1 MVDEV
6 ITKQEL
12 IDAQK
17 DAQSLDDFINGGDE
31 QIVVTRLLKEYPTLE
46 NVIRQVYEKGGKFYP
61 TLAAANADI
70 ANIRAD
76 VYVITGD
83 NGAYYK
89 ATPGATDLTKSPYDP
104 VEQAKNYADANPLFK
119 PIRLLTGADLN
130 TIGSGYFVIT
140 SDSVAS
146 GISNM
151 PWSSS
156 RQGYIYSLR
165 DYTAHHQIAVP
176 RNLDVNKIRQRFG
189 NGLQQT
195 DPAFTWGSW
204 EDVVSMSDIDNLTT
218 LISRKPTL
226 NLFPNPQLTQNK
238 ASTYQATH
246 LIEDGFDVLKMD
258 AGGIKVVYYDIPIDS
273 QNFRIGDTISISSEA
288 FTDVASATVGA
299 ATSADIS
306 LLCLNEAGSN
316 IAPSTTYSS
325 TKANEWNKI
334 EFSRVIPELTA
345 KLRIRFTHR
354 NFGNVSKFRK
364 AVLSSS
370 SYYAQFITENSNQ
383 STVAATNIL
392 YVSKTGNNSNIGTQD
407 KPLLTIQAA
416 IDLLP
421 NGGEIK
427 VLDGEAYRESL
438 ILNSHGN
445 IKISPVK
452 DGRVNL
458 FGSNQ
463 LVVTKTIGYTKV
475 YQAPLASKPIGMG
488 APRGLPMIAE
498 WGTPSKLID
507 ESTRHYLHHGKTH
520 RLPYTELY
528 EVASKAEVESQN
540 GVWYWENGII
550 YFSATDGGVA
560 TLKRYEARMRPVLT
574 HNNGTIELIRVNSW
588 FSNDVGMKFNGL
600 KTKRSSCQVFGA
612 FSNGFSDNANV
623 TESYKDESGGNGND
637 GFNGSVGNYSSGY
650 KEVNTRIEQ
659 VYFDPYGHDNGD
671 DGLSCHYRGDATIFG
686 GLFEYNTKADV
697 VHVTGANCVCYN
709 TESRGTTNGF
719 YSATVPT
726 GDEERVK
733 TVFKCV
739 STKASENQYSYRAGD
754 NSLLQCENT
763 IAIDPTEFGYYQ
775 TGVGAINALD
785 CKYSGDPSRKKS
797 GTVNVTNTESL
808 T

>member
-1 MVDEV
+1 MADSV

-17 DAQSLDDFINGGDE
+17 DANSLDVFINGTDSE
-31 QIVVTRLLKEYPTLE
+31 SVKTRMNQEYPTLA
-46 NVIRQVYEKGGKFYP
+46 NAVRQVMETGGFEPFLTQAALLASVP
-61 TLAAANADI
+61 TVPKKAAKAMDTKKVWYWNGSAWVD
-70 ANIRAD
+70 
-76 VYVITGD
+76 TGLSEL
-83 NGAYYK
+83 
-89 ATPGATDLTKSPYDP
+89 DL
-104 VEQAKNYADANPLFK
+104 AKNYADANPMFK

-130 TIGSGYFVIT
+130 TIGSGYFIIT

-156 RQGYIYSLR
+156 RQGYVYSLR
-165 DYTAHHQIAVP
+165 DYTTHHQIAVP

-195 DPAFTWGSW
+195 DPAFAWKAW
-204 EDVVSMSDIDNLTT
+204 EDVVSMSDIAALSTQ
-218 LISRKPTL
+218 ISQKPTV
-226 NLFPNPQLTQNK
+226 NLFPNSKLTSEK
-238 ASTYQATH
+238 SSTYQATH
-246 LIEDGFDVLKMD
+246 LVESGFDVLKMD
-258 AGGIKVVYYDIPIDS
+258 VGGIKVVYYDIPIDDA
-273 QNFRIGDTISISSEA
+273 NFKVGDTVSISAEV
-288 FTDVASATVGA
+288 FTDIASATVSA

-334 EFSRVIPELTA
+334 EFSRVIPELTV

-354 NFGNVSKFRK
+354 NQGSVSKFRK
-364 AVLSSS
+364 AILASNAYSAQFIIPNSSS
-370 SYYAQFITENSNQ
+370 SSAS
-383 STVAATNIL
+383 VNIL

-416 IDLLP
+416 IDALP
-421 NGGEIK
+421 NGGEVK
-427 VLDGEAYRESL
+427 VLDDEDYRESL
-438 ILNSHGN
+438 TINSYGHV
-445 IKISPVK
+445 KISPVK

-463 LVVTKTIGYTKV
+463 LVVTKTSGYTKV
-475 YQAPLASKPIGMG
+475 YQAPLTSKPIGMG

-498 WGTPSKLID
+498 WGTLSKLID

-560 TLKRYEARMRPVLT
+560 TLKRYEARIRPVLT
-574 HNNGTIELIRVNSW
+574 HSNGTIELIRVNSW

-637 GFNGSVGNYSSGY
+637 GFNSSVGNYSSGY

-754 NSLLQCENT
+754 NSLLQCENVT
-763 IAIDPTEFGYYQ
+763 SINPTEFGYYQ